1 MSRRELAVIPLWQKR
16 LHQGARVLG
25 WVVGVAVISL
35 AVLMAL
41 AQLLLP
47 TLANHPEWVA
57 AQLSTKLHRPVTFQS
72 LEGHWQPAGPLF
84 VMRGVTVEA
93 GDGGA
98 PLHIP
103 ETEMKLDFG
112 GWLLPGRHLINLRA
126 RGLQLDLS
134 RDADGAWHINGI
146 GLAGGH
152 ERQNPAF
159 EKLSVGLWLRDVRL
173 DITDNRIGKHYALLA
188 DQLRLSRQGSRI
200 RVGALLRREGVPGQL
215 RGAGNFREDGADGK
229 LWISGTDIDFRALSS
244 GIDMGGYTAESGSGS
259 FESWLDW
266 RDAKV
271 VRSLTRFHIAQLSVT
286 NPDGAH
292 ASAPALDGLAELTVR
307 GDGYTLR
314 WASDEGGALAA
325 SLRGIGTDQA
335 QVEVNARQLQLA
347 PLVPWL
353 ALKPQ
358 LSPALAHWVGEGRPR
373 GELSQARLRWNHA
386 DGLQLLDASFD
397 GLAIDPVGKL
407 PGVDGLHG
415 ELRGDVEALS
425 LTLPTQSTVLRFPH
439 TFREPFTMSQFGGD
453 IAFWH
458 EDDAWHIGVAPLAF
472 QGVGFGGE
480 ARGEVALPDAGGRP
494 FMDLYASISHADVEA
509 AKLFWPID
517 SMSPAAI
524 QWLDQALVSGKLD
537 NADVLVRGDLA
548 DWPFHH
554 NEGRFEAHAA
564 LSDLELDYGKDWPH
578 AEGINATA
586 SFVNSSMLVEASAGQ
601 SLGNKVEHAVAVIPE
616 LGHTVLDLNVSGNGT
631 GASMMEFVR
640 KSPIGIHQAD
650 VLSKF
655 NLGGTGAF
663 NFHLSLPVADASHLV
678 LDGRAQLNGVDFNA
692 PEWNL
697 KLDKL
702 TGPATFDKAGFH
714 AGPLD
719 TSFRGQPSKLDLAIA
734 GATGQADTLLA
745 AKLTGRYSMGELTQG
760 YKQLDWL
767 SQVSSG
773 RSDFTIGFGIIH
785 TGGTAATTQQLN
797 LDSNL
802 TGMTLD
808 FPVPLKKAA
817 DATLPLHMDMNLPME
832 GSDVQLSV
840 GQVVRARLRLPQN
853 ANQSLAATFAFG
865 TKVPDTI
872 PDQGIRI
879 RGRATKLD
887 VTGWVQ
893 YAASGSST
901 GGPGLESIDVN
912 TDQALVFG
920 HPFANM
926 HLLATSQADGL
937 TVDVDSAALAGRFA
951 IPLADLNKRGVTAR
965 LQRLYWPKDAPS
977 AKGTVADT
985 TATAAQA
992 ASASSAPAVAV
1003 PPINP
1008 AATGITPSAL
1018 PAFHLWV
1025 SDLRFGDSKL
1035 GDARLETWPTD
1046 RGMHIDQLRTLS
1058 RGVQI
1063 NGTGDWDGTA
1073 GESHSHMRIDFAAD
1087 NLGEMLG
1094 AFGFE
1099 GLFAGGKVHS
1109 QLDASWP
1116 GAPSAMELGNMAGK
1130 LSINITDG
1138 RMPEVAPGVARIF
1151 GLVSVLELPRRLSL
1165 DFGDVFGKGLAFD
1178 AIVGDFK
1185 LGDGSANTD
1194 NLQIRSPAAEISIK
1208 GRTGVRAKDYDLL
1221 VQAIPHAGNSL
1232 PIVGAVVGGPIGIAA
1247 GFLAQ
1252 GLLGKGINHAASARY
1267 SITGSWEKPVI
1278 TLIEKR
1284 DVPVAP
1290 ATPPLQGVVP
1300 VTPLLQ
1306 GVTPAP
1312 ATSTGR

>member
-16 LHQGARVLG
+16 LHQGARLLG
-25 WVVGVAVISL
+25 WIAGVAVISL

-47 TLANHPEWVA
+47 TLAHHPEWVA
-57 AQLSTKLHRPVTFQS
+57 SQLSAKLQRPVTFKS
-72 LEGHWQPAGPLF
+72 LEGHARPAGPLF
-84 VMRGVTVEA
+84 VMRDVTI
-93 GDGGA
+93 GSNDGGV

-103 ETEMKLDFG
+103 ETELKLDFG
-112 GWLLPGRHLINLRA
+112 GWLLPGRHLLNLRA

-134 RDADGAWHINGI
+134 RDVDGAWHINGI
-146 GLAGGH
+146 GLAGGE
-152 ERQNPAF
+152 ERQKPAF
-159 EKLSVGLWLRDVRL
+159 GQLSVGLWLADVRL
-173 DITDNRIGKHYALLA
+173 DITDNRIGKHYTLLA
-188 DQLRLSRQGSRI
+188 DQLRLSRQGRRV

-215 RGAGNFREDGADGK
+215 RGAGNFRDDGADGK
-229 LWISGTDIDFRALSS
+229 LWISGTDFDFRAISS
-244 GIDMGGYTAESGSGS
+244 GIDMGGYTAESGSGA

-271 VRSLTRFHIAQLSVT
+271 VRSLTRFHIAQLSIA
-286 NPDGAH
+286 NPDGAR
-292 ASAPALDGLAELTVR
+292 ATVPALDGLAEVTVK
-307 GDGYTLR
+307 GDGYILR
-314 WASDEGGALAA
+314 WASDDGGALAA
-325 SLRGIGTDQA
+325 SLRGLGTDQA
-335 QVEVNARQLQLA
+335 QVEVNAQHLQLA

-358 LSPALAHWVGEGRPR
+358 LSPALAQWVGGGNPR
-373 GELSQARLRWNHA
+373 GEVTQASLRWNHT

-415 ELRGDVEALS
+415 ELRGDAEALS
-425 LTLPTQSTVLRFPH
+425 LSLPSQSTVLRFPH

-453 IAFWH
+453 MAFWH
-458 EDDAWHIGVAPLAF
+458 ADDAWYIGVDPLGF
-472 QGVGFGGE
+472 QGTGFGGE

-494 FMDLYASISHADVEA
+494 FLDLYASISHADVEA

-537 NADVLVRGDLA
+537 HADVLVRGDLK

-554 NEGRFEAHAA
+554 NEGRFEAHAQ
-564 LSDLELDYGKDWPH
+564 LSDLELNYGKDWPH
-578 AEGINATA
+578 AEGVSAEANFIN
-586 SFVNSSMLVEASAGQ
+586 SGMLVEASAGE
-601 SLGNKVEHAVAVIPE
+601 SLGNKVDHAVAWIPE

-663 NFHLSLPVADASHLV
+663 DFHLSLPVADASHFV

-719 TSFRGQPSKLDLAIA
+719 TSFHGQPSKLDLAIA
-734 GATGQADTLLA
+734 GATGQANTLLA
-745 AKLTGRYSMGELTQG
+745 AKLSGRFGMSELTQG

-773 RSDFTIGFGIIH
+773 RSDFTIGFGIMH

-802 TGMTLD
+802 SGMTLD

-817 DATLPLHMDMNLPME
+817 DTTLPLHMDMNLPME

-865 TKVPDTI
+865 TKVPDAI

-879 RGRATKLD
+879 RGRAAKLD

-893 YAASGSST
+893 YAASGAS
-901 GGPGLESIDVN
+901 GNGPGLESIDVN

-937 TVDVDSAALAGRFA
+937 TVDVDSAGLAGRFA

-965 LQRLYWPKDAPS
+965 LQRLYWPKDAPP
-977 AKGTVADT
+977 AKSGGSDTTVA
-985 TATAAQA
+985 ATQVV
-992 ASASSAPAVAV
+992 SSSSAAGLAVPAV
-1003 PPINP
+1003 NP

-1046 RGMHIDQLRTLS
+1046 HGMHIDQLRTLS

-1063 NGTGDWDGTA
+1063 NGSGDWNGTA
-1073 GESHSHMRIDFAAD
+1073 GDSRSHMRIDFAAD

-1099 GLFAGGKVHS
+1099 GLLAGGKVRS
-1109 QLDASWP
+1109 ELDASWP
-1116 GAPSAMELGNMAGK
+1116 GAPSAMELGNMSGK
-1130 LSINITDG
+1130 LSINVTDG

-1151 GLVSVLELPRRLSL
+1151 GLVSVLELPRRLSF
-1165 DFGDVFGKGLAFD
+1165 DFGDVFSKGLAFD
-1178 AIVGDFK
+1178 AIVGDFN
-1185 LGDGSANTD
+1185 LGDGNANTD

-1208 GRTGVRAKDYDLL
+1208 GRTGVRAKDYDLQ

-1252 GLLGKGINHAASARY
+1252 GLLGRGINHAASARY
-1267 SITGSWEKPVI
+1267 AITGSWDKPVI
-1278 TLIEKR
+1278 TLIEKK
-1284 DVPVAP
+1284 DVPVVPTTAPLQDVVPVAP
-1290 ATPPLQGVVP
+1290 
-1300 VTPLLQ
+1300 LLQ
-1306 GVTPAP
+1306 GTAPAP
-1312 ATSTGR
+1312 ASSTGR

>member
-1 MSRRELAVIPLWQKR
+1 MIPLWQKR
-16 LHQGARVLG
+16 LHQGARLLG
-25 WVVGVAVISL
+25 WMAGVALISL

-41 AQLLLP
+41 AELLLP
-47 TLANHPEWVA
+47 TLARHPEWVA
-57 AQLSTKLHRPVTFQS
+57 EQLSAKLERPVTFNS

-84 VMRGVTVEA
+84 VMRGMTVGAE
-93 GDGGA
+93 GDGT

-103 ETEMKLDFG
+103 ESELKLDFG
-112 GWLLPGRHLINLRA
+112 GLLLPGRHLLNLRA
-126 RGLQLDLS
+126 SGLQLDLS
-134 RDADGAWHINGI
+134 RDADGVWHINGI
-146 GLAGGH
+146 GLAGGQ
-152 ERQNPAF
+152 ERQRPQF
-159 EKLSVGLWLRDVRL
+159 GRLSVGLLLRNVRL
-173 DITDNRIGKHYALLA
+173 EIADNRLDKHYTLIA
-188 DQLRLSRQGSRI
+188 DQLRLSGHGSRI

-215 RGAGNFREDGADGK
+215 RGAGNFSADGADGK
-229 LWISGTDIDFRALSS
+229 LWIRGTDIDFRAIST

-259 FESWLDW
+259 FDSWLDW

-271 VRSLTRFHIAQLSVT
+271 VRNLTQFHVANLSIA
-286 NPDGAH
+286 NPDGAR
-292 ASAPALDGLAELTVR
+292 AQIAELDGLAELALDK
-307 GDGYTLR
+307 DGYQLR
-314 WASDEGGALAA
+314 WAGDDGGALAA
-325 SLRGIGTDQA
+325 SLHGLGTDQA
-335 QVEVNARQLQLA
+335 HVEVDARNLSLA

-358 LSPALAHWVGEGRPR
+358 MAPALAQWVGAGKPR
-373 GELSQARLRWNHA
+373 GQIIRALVRWNHV
-386 DGLQLLDASFD
+386 DGLQALDAQFD

-415 ELRGDVEALS
+415 EFRGDAQALS
-425 LTLPTQSTVLRFPH
+425 LSLPAQPTVLRFPH
-439 TFREPFTMSQFGGD
+439 TFREPFEMSKLGGD
-453 IAFWH
+453 MAFWH
-458 EDDAWHIGVAPLAF
+458 ADDAWHIGVDTLDF
-472 QGVGFGGE
+472 QGAGFGGQ
-480 ARGEVALPDAGGRP
+480 ARGEVALPDAGGHP
-494 FMDLYASISHADVEA
+494 FLDLYASLSHADVDA

-524 QWLDQALVSGKLD
+524 QWLDQALVSGRLD
-537 NADVLVRGDLA
+537 SADVVVRGDLG

-554 NEGRFEAHAA
+554 NEGRFEARAT

-578 AEGINATA
+578 AEGINAVA
-586 SFVNSSMLVEASAGQ
+586 NFVNSGMLVDASAGE
-601 SLGNKVEHAVAVIPE
+601 SLGNKVDHAVALIPE
-616 LGHTVLDLNVSGNGT
+616 LGHTVLDLNVTGNGT

-663 NFHLSLPVADASHLV
+663 DFHLSLPVADASHLV

-734 GATGQADTLLA
+734 GATGRTDTLLA
-745 AKLTGRYSMGELTQG
+745 AKLNGRYSMSELTQG
-760 YKQLDWL
+760 YKQLEWL

-773 RSDFTIGFGIIH
+773 RSDFTVGFGIMH
-785 TGGTAATTQQLN
+785 TGTTAATTQQLS

-802 TGMTLD
+802 VGMSLD
-808 FPVPLKKAA
+808 FPVPLKKSA

-840 GQVVRARLRLPQN
+840 GQVVRARLRLPQT
-853 ANQSLAATFAFG
+853 ADQSLAATFAFG
-865 TKVPDTI
+865 TKVPDSI
-872 PDQGIRI
+872 PDKGIRV
-879 RGRATKLD
+879 RGRAAKLD

-893 YAASGSST
+893 YAASGSSS

-937 TVDVDSAALAGRFA
+937 TVDVDSAGLAGRFA
-951 IPLADLNKRGVTAR
+951 IPLADLNKGGVTAR

-977 AKGTVADT
+977 AKAGGTESD
-985 TATAAQA
+985 ATVAQA
-992 ASASSAPAVAV
+992 ASSSSAPSAPVPVA
-1003 PPINP
+1003 NP

-1018 PAFHLWV
+1018 PPFHLWV

-1046 RGMHIDQLRTLS
+1046 HGMHIDQLRTLAH
-1058 RGVQI
+1058 GVQI

-1099 GLFAGGKVHS
+1099 GLFAGGKVRS

-1116 GAPSAMELGNMAGK
+1116 GAPSAMELGSMTGK

-1165 DFGDVFGKGLAFD
+1165 DFGDVFSKGLAFD

-1185 LGDGSANTD
+1185 LGDGNANTD
-1194 NLQIRSPAAEISIK
+1194 NLQIRSPAAEIAIK
-1208 GRTGVRAKDYDLL
+1208 GRTGVRAKDYDLQVL
-1221 VQAIPHAGNSL
+1221 AIPHAGNSL

-1267 SITGSWEKPVI
+1267 AITGSWDKPVI
-1278 TLIEKR
+1278 TLIEKK
-1284 DVPVAP
+1284 DVPVSP
-1290 ATPPLQGVVP
+1290 ATPPLQAVVP
-1300 VTPLLQ
+1300 AVPPLQ
-1306 GVTPAP
+1306 SVAPAP
-1312 ATSTGR
+1312 ASSTSR